1 MLNQETKIYAIPGWG
16 FQASV
21 FNTLNNEDFHIA
33 GLDYI
38 HLSQL
43 TLAEIAQ
50 NISASLAEQ
59 SILLG
64 WSFGGLLAIKMAALF
79 PKKVKKLILLD
90 SQPRL
95 QAALNWVGINQ
106 IASQNFAKALQQDFK
121 KQINW
126 FIRLVCYPNRSPAI
140 RQALKQHLFQASIQE
155 LTSSLSLLF
164 DADLRDEYRNLDSDV
179 LHIISEQDM
188 VIPQNRTQLTELNP
202 RIITRTFPGNE
213 HAGFLANRVAYLDTI
228 KGFVNGN

>member
-1 MLNQETKIYAIPGWG
+1 MLNQEAKIYAIPGWG

-21 FNTLNNEDFHIA
+21 FNMLNNENFHID

-43 TLAEIAQ
+43 TLTEIAQ
-50 NISASLAEQ
+50 NLSASLAEQ
-59 SILLG
+59 SVLLG
-64 WSFGGLLAIKMAALF
+64 WSFGGLLAIKISALF

-95 QAALNWVGINQ
+95 LASLNWTGIDQ
-106 IASQNFAKALQQDFK
+106 ITSKNFEKALQQGFK
-121 KQINW
+121 KQMNW

-140 RQALKQHLFQASIQE
+140 RQVLKQHLFQESIQE
-155 LTSSLSLLF
+155 LTSLLSLLF

-188 VIPQNRTQLTELNP
+188 VIPQNRIQLTALNP
-202 RIITRTFPGNE
+202 RINTRTFPGTE
-213 HAGFLANRVAYLDTI
+213 HAGFLTNRVAYIDAI
-228 KGFVNGN
+228 KGFLNAN